1 MASYSQFRSSSSSAV
16 NSLPLVL
23 LIAFCVFSASL
34 QLAAADGA
42 NFGPYLD
49 VYPPV
54 EGDIRDN
61 DHQFSCMPSP
71 NKSCPLYIALSVSF
85 GGEYLS
91 SGVTASIQYALDQI
105 NNDTSLL
112 PGYSLH
118 YTVTDSQVLADVAI

>member
-1 MASYSQFRSSSSSAV
+1 MATKFRSSSSSAE

-23 LIAFCVFSASL
+23 LIAFCVFSSASL
-34 QLAAADGA
+34 QLAAADSA

-49 VYPPV
+49 IYPPV

-61 DHQFSCMPSP
+61 DHQFSCVPSP

-105 NNDTSLL
+105 NNDSSLL

-118 YTVTDSQVLADVAI
+118 YTVTDSQVLAYLYK